1 LGRWGSLRNVSGRL
15 DNITPARKFGP
26 IEGVEFL
33 RRAASGLHA
42 HLENLRLDRWIGE
55 RSSPIAVAA
64 QAIVLV
70 MTLFPPVTKPWWVPA
85 AQQQATN
92 APLPAVAFVYDE
104 RFDASRHF
112 PVFAVNREKLAWEW
126 IITIVVAIGFGV
138 LIWAL
143 RRRKA
148 V

>member
-104 RFDASRHF
+104 RLDASRHF
-112 PVFAVNREKLAWEW
+112 PVFAVNYP
-126 IITIVVAIGFGV
+126 
-138 LIWAL
+138 AL
-143 RRRKA
+143 RR
-148 V
+148 